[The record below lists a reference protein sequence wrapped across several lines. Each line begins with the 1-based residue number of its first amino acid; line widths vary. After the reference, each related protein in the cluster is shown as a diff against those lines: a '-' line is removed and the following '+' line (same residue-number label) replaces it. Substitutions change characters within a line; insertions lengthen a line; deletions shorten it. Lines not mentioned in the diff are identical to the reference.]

1 MLESIIFIFFSLLG
15 VNCLF
20 LWRVQ
25 LKKYREMSTDKLR
38 NTYFIAKSVNQ
49 AITTM
54 ITPITSGLTFIFSI
68 SIAIMAILRVDADLV
83 GTLFNGGQIL
93 LLVLLITGSLLFW
106 SSYSASLIEIALEEK
121 KGSLRPI
128 DNL

>member
-1 MLESIIFIFFSLLG
+1 
-15 VNCLF
+15 
-20 LWRVQ
+20 
-25 LKKYREMSTDKLR
+25 MSTDKLR

-121 KGSLRPI
+121 KGSPRPI